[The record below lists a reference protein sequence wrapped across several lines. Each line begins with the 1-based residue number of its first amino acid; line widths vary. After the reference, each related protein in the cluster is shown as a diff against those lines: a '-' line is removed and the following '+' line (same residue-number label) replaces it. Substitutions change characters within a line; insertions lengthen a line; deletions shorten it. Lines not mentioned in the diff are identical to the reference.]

1 MLNQS
6 IIKKNVMRTRNS
18 KLTKFIPVDN
28 NINKAIAFANTLDV
42 NNIRNVQR
50 IKTKEFYIPTL
61 EVIEKLQ
68 GEGWNITG
76 VNEQRGSNRKITNNY
91 VQMQHPDFAIK
102 NSKGKSEALAS
113 ITITNSCNGNKPL
126 QLDLGVYRQVCSN
139 GMIAFDSAAESEKIK
154 HIQANYY
161 NLDQFIS
168 NISRKTSTILNEFEK
183 LKHTDLSVTE
193 MRKLAYEAA
202 TLRYN
207 NLEDIN
213 IDDLLSINRIEDEG
227 NSLWT
232 VFNRIQENLTA
243 DVSNLN
249 EDIRL
254 NKQLFAIADRY
265 ALAV

>member
-1 MLNQS
+1 
-6 IIKKNVMRTRNS
+6 
-18 KLTKFIPVDN
+18 
-28 NINKAIAFANTLDV
+28 
-42 NNIRNVQR
+42 
-50 IKTKEFYIPTL
+50 
-61 EVIEKLQ
+61 
-68 GEGWNITG
+68 
-76 VNEQRGSNRKITNNY
+76 
-91 VQMQHPDFAIK
+91 
-102 NSKGKSEALAS
+102 
-113 ITITNSCNGNKPL
+113 
-126 QLDLGVYRQVCSN
+126 
-139 GMIAFDSAAESEKIK
+139 
-154 HIQANYY
+154 
-161 NLDQFIS
+161 
-168 NISRKTSTILNEFEK
+168 
-183 LKHTDLSVTE
+183 